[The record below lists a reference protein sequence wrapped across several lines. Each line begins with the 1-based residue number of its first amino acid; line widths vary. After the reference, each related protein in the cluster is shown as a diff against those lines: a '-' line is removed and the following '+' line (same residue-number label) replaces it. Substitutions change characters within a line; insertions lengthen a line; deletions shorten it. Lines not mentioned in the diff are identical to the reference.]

1 MQIEMLPIES
11 IREYDKNPR
20 NNKAA
25 VGPVA
30 ASIKTYGFRVPVI
43 VDGENVLIAG
53 HTRVLAAKQLE
64 MTEVPAVRANDLTPE
79 QIRAFRIAD
88 NKLHEFASWDLDLL
102 TTELSELKLL
112 DVDLAS
118 LGFNDDELSKLL
130 QADLIEGLCD
140 PDEIP
145 LPPDE
150 ATAQPGDLWLLG
162 NHRLYCGDSSNSADL
177 DRLLD
182 GASIHLVNTDP
193 PYNVNVEP
201 RSNNARAAGS
211 KALPAIAKKK
221 AHLQSFDDARQGK
234 PKPTNKK
241 LRAKDRVL
249 ANDFMSDADFD
260 KVLLAWFGNMS
271 RALVP
276 GGCFYIWG
284 GFANWANYCQA
295 LDANGLYFAQGITWV
310 KDHPVLGRKDFMND
324 CEHAW
329 YGWKEGAGHKFYGP
343 NNARNVW
350 HVKKVN
356 PQSMIHL
363 TEKPVELA
371 VRAIQY
377 SSRTGENV
385 LDLFGGSGSTLIG
398 AEQTGRKAFLMEL
411 DPLYCDVI
419 VQRYEKFSGKTAE
432 RVSAR
437 RDAPVLAE
445 ASEK

>member
-1 MQIEMLPIES
+1 MSFRPARSYSHTSTKGRVSAAQNQ
-11 IREYDKNPR
+11 Y
-20 NNKAA
+20 KA
-25 VGPVA
+25 G
-30 ASIKTYGFRVPVI
+30 
-43 VDGENVLIAG
+43 
-53 HTRVLAAKQLE
+53 
-64 MTEVPAVRANDLTPE
+64 
-79 QIRAFRIAD
+79 
-88 NKLHEFASWDLDLL
+88 
-102 TTELSELKLL
+102 
-112 DVDLAS
+112 
-118 LGFNDDELSKLL
+118 
-130 QADLIEGLCD
+130 
-140 PDEIP
+140 
-145 LPPDE
+145 
-150 ATAQPGDLWLLG
+150 G
-162 NHRLYCGDSSNSADL
+162 NHRLYCGDSSNTADL

-182 GASIHLVNTDP
+182 GASIHLVNSDP

-211 KALPAIAKKK
+211 KALPALAKKK

-371 VRAIQY
+371 VRAIQF
-377 SSRTGENV
+377 SSKSGENV

-398 AEQTGRKAFLMEL
+398 AEQTGRKAYLMEL

-419 VQRYEKFSGKTAE
+419 CDRFQRFTGKQA
-432 RVSAR
+432 
-437 RDAPVLAE
+437 VLARTGE
-445 ASEK
+445 SPIPMKPREENMR